1 MKSNRDYAAYMPNL
15 DDSFVFYIDPDL
27 EGDSLSDFSEAIIE
41 LYGGL
46 FEYAHGF
53 LSPEE
58 IEVTI
63 GIYSAEISMEAWR
76 RDSPHPDPKRV
87 ESFRISGSE
96 TRQKLREGYEEVRTS
111 EDESKV
117 IESIRG
123 LEVGARIWLPVGDE
137 MLTAG
142 HKWFRF
148 DEGLTDEHPPA
159 GEAPFRI
166 DLTHN
171 SRTDGLPT
179 LHLRISS
186 YCDIWTEESEVGER
200 NRERLAQ
207 VFEHLEDNFRIH
219 YGLAPGYFNRC
230 EYLDSIN
237 PEEYVNTDL
246 AD

>member
-1 MKSNRDYAAYMPNL
+1 MKSNRNYAAYLPNL
-15 DDSFVFYIDPDL
+15 DDSFGFYINPDL
-27 EGDSLSDFSEAIIE
+27 EGDSLSDFNEAMIDT
-41 LYGGL
+41 YGGL

-58 IEVTI
+58 VEVTI
-63 GIYSAEISMEAWR
+63 GIHSAEISMEAWR
-76 RDSPHPDPKRV
+76 SDSRDPEPKRV
-87 ESFRISGSE
+87 ESFQISGSE
-96 TRQKLREGYEEVRTS
+96 TRQKLREGYEGVRTG
-111 EDESKV
+111 ENESKV

-123 LEVGARIWLPVGDE
+123 LEVGVRIWLPVGDD
-137 MLTAG
+137 MITAG
-142 HKWFRF
+142 HRWFRF

-166 DLTHN
+166 DLIN
-171 SRTDGLPT
+171 SLWTDGLPT
-179 LHLRISS
+179 LVLRISS

-207 VFEHLEDNFRIH
+207 VFEYLEDNYRIH

-246 AD
+246 ED